1 MNIKRLVCILLI
13 NFCFLCTSALCDD
26 DPGDRKL
33 FFRVK
38 WDGQIILGI
47 SDITGLKRMTEVVEH
62 RSAAESNQVRCSPG
76 ISRYVPITLK
86 RPRTHD
92 DAFEQWAKKV
102 WNLGSSAGNEMS
114 LRDYRKDITI
124 ELYDN
129 TGMVLMAFKVYR
141 CWPSEYVALSDLSM
155 GKDESAMEILVLH
168 HEGWERDFDVN

>member
-1 MNIKRLVCILLI
+1 MKIKRLVCFLLFIL
-13 NFCFLCTSALCDD
+13 CFLCTSALCDD
-26 DPGDRKL
+26 DLEGRKL
-33 FFRVK
+33 SFRVK
-38 WDGQIILGI
+38 WDGNIILGI
-47 SDITGLKRMTEVVEH
+47 SDITGLKRMTEVVAH
-62 RSAAESNQVRCSPG
+62 RAAAESNQVRYSPG

-102 WNLGSSAGNEMS
+102 WNPGSSAGNEIS

-155 GKDESAMEILVLH
+155 DKDESVVEILVLH
-168 HEGWERDFDVN
+168 HEGWERDYDVH